1 MQTRLPPRANYRSFC
16 LCIFTRG
23 GCRAP
28 RQLYIHLLLHYF
40 ILWQDSSEK
49 RREDRQAF
57 EEYIERLKIRV
68 AELEEKLYESRT
80 EACQMKAE
88 LDKMRAQKPDPEIN
102 RLMKQVQNFRLEEK
116 MQRAHDEVGV
126 LVCLCTARNC
136 MASYSICACN
146 GPKR

>member
-68 AELEEKLYESRT
+68 AELEKKLYESRT
-80 EACQMKAE
+80 EVCQMKAE

-102 RLMKQVQNFRLEEK
+102 RLMKQVQNFRLEKEK

-126 LVCLCTARNC
+126 LVCLCTARNWI
-136 MASYSICACN
+136 ATAFVHVEN
-146 GPKR
+146 FV